1 MRVIPFSEIRLR
13 NDKTECNLGE
23 CNLGDSVP
31 STVYIKL
38 PGTTDMASVHKVF
51 GPTTDY
57 R

>member
-1 MRVIPFSEIRLR
+1 MQVIPFSEIRLR
-13 NDKTECNLGE
+13 KDKIE

-38 PGTTDMASVHKVF
+38 PSTTDMASAHRVF

>member
-1 MRVIPFSEIRLR
+1 MQVIPFSEIRLR
-13 NDKTECNLGE
+13 KDKIECNLGE

-38 PGTTDMASVHKVF
+38 PSTTDTASAHRVF